1 MKEIFYKK
9 TAWGLSLIG
18 LSCITSIYGFSN
30 VSITGPDTAPVAPH
44 PLSWLMVMLDLPHL
58 FETLGKV
65 VYARVIRHPDT
76 KLSRGFG
83 FVEMSTQTEAEAA
96 LQGMLHK
103 EYDGRKIVVTEAWGD
118 QKPRGEL

>member
-1 MKEIFYKK
+1 MSKRLFVGSLPYSIDDN
-9 TAWGLSLIG
+9 GLK
-18 LSCITSIYGFSN
+18 
-30 VSITGPDTAPVAPH
+30 A
-44 PLSWLMVMLDLPHL
+44 L
-58 FETLGKV
+58 FETIGKV

-83 FVEMSTQTEAEAA
+83 FVEMSTQAEAEAA